1 MIKHN
6 KIKSPLFLR
15 TSKVGKQSCQ
25 LDVNNLFWKWNW
37 ALYFYLFA
45 YLIGVTW
52 STILYHLALSNQL
65 GTSIL
70 NCAWNMKS
78 EWTDMKC
85 LPNKGALHSVQMSA
99 QRLFDWLLGRM
110 IFTIYCYALYVS
122 PFTTSNMET
131 SVITSNVCQK
141 IVDF

>member
-1 MIKHN
+1 MKSSFLPKYKQ
-6 KIKSPLFLR
+6 KILRISDLYREGRNLDSPLCI
-15 TSKVGKQSCQ
+15 SKQFTFKTRHHF
-25 LDVNNLFWKWNW
+25 DVYNLFWKWNW

-99 QRLFDWLLGRM
+99 QRLFNWLLGRM
-110 IFTIYCYALYVS
+110 IFTIYWYVH
-122 PFTTSNMET
+122 
-131 SVITSNVCQK
+131 
-141 IVDF
+141 

>member
-1 MIKHN
+1 M
-6 KIKSPLFLR
+6 
-15 TSKVGKQSCQ
+15 
-25 LDVNNLFWKWNW
+25 FWKWNW

-85 LPNKGALHSVQMSA
+85 LPNKGALHSVQMSTSWDPHIA
-99 QRLFDWLLGRM
+99 PFSQSKLPPQTIDRLSLHPALG
-110 IFTIYCYALYVS
+110 A
-122 PFTTSNMET
+122 E
-131 SVITSNVCQK
+131 ITQEKYDYKNQTHFLILCKNLNDIKSRLGPPPGK
-141 IVDF
+141 